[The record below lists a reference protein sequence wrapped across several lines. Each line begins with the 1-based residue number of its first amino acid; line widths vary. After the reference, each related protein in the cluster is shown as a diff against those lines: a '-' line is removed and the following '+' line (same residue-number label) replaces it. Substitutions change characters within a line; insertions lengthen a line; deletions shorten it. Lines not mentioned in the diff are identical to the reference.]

1 MSPSFEH
8 VELYG
13 MESVMRKAVAK
24 HSLKV
29 KVTCKYAMWDPSS
42 DAILNYVMTGG
53 ATPGSFTADDTA
65 VSGLDAPANKNN
77 VALFTITASVNPSD
91 SQALYL
97 SYTAHDVYFEG
108 VPFNMTQH
116 EFITR
121 DLSGTAKY
129 ITVAT
134 GGGTW

>member
-53 ATPGSFTADDTA
+53 ATPGDFTADDVA
-65 VSGLDAPANKNN
+65 VTGLDAPANKNN

-91 SQALYL
+91 NQSSVL
-97 SYTAHDVYFEG
+97 SYTAHEVYFEG

-129 ITVAT
+129 ISISKT
-134 GGGTW
+134 GLW

>member
-29 KVTCKYAMWDPSS
+29 KVTCKYAMWDPAT

-53 ATPGSFTADDTA
+53 ATPTAFATDDTA
-65 VSGLDAPANKNN
+65 VTGIDAPANKNN

-91 SQALYL
+91 SQTLYL
-97 SYTAHDVYFEG
+97 AYTAHDVYFEG

-129 ITVAT
+129 ISVAT
-134 GGGTW
+134 SASGW